1 MQGLLIRID
10 DVYLY
15 SLSKRKKK
23 PEYENFKTIVGRLI
37 FILIIREA
45 VSIQC
50 KIHPTRN
57 NKELYVYMKV

>member
-15 SLSKRKKK
+15 SLSNRKKT
-23 PEYENFKTIVGRLI
+23 EYENFKTIIGRLI

-57 NKELYVYMKV
+57 NKELYVYMEV

>member
-1 MQGLLIRID
+1 MQSLLIRL

-15 SLSKRKKK
+15 SLSNRKKK
-23 PEYENFKTIVGRLI
+23 EYENFKTIVGRLI
-37 FILIIREA
+37 VILIIREA

-57 NKELYVYMKV
+57 NKELYINMKV

>member
-1 MQGLLIRID
+1 MQSLLIRL

-15 SLSKRKKK
+15 SLSNRKKT
-23 PEYENFKTIVGRLI
+23 EYENFKTIIGRLI

-57 NKELYVYMKV
+57 NKELYVYMEV